1 MADKMLLQFMN
12 KDLLYEPLKESK
24 ENYAKVLSN

>member
-1 MADKMLLQFMN
+1 MN

-24 ENYAKVLSN
+24 ENYAKVLANQELPQP